1 MAVADAGDAERYGDG
16 RLAEHE
22 RLVGAA
28 RGQAA
33 GPLPSPAELVERIAR
48 HQREM
53 LDWAEGR
60 RTHSPQGWRG
70 ELTPAMA
77 EANRQQLVMLA
88 VAVQAELAV
97 LDFVMART

>member
-1 MAVADAGDAERYGDG
+1 MADMT
-16 RLAEHE
+16 
-22 RLVGAA
+22 
-28 RGQAA
+28 
-33 GPLPSPAELVERIAR
+33 GPLPSVSELAERIGR

-77 EANRQQLVMLA
+77 EANRQEVLMRA
-88 VAVQAELAV
+88 TMVQVELA
-97 LDFVMART
+97 LLNFVMPRYVVSKDGEPAEYWTGPEWAQFRGYRSW